1 MSTTS
6 ACCSST
12 TASSA
17 SSTRDASVRHRSR
30 GGGTVPR
37 GPTARTN
44 GLTGGPAE
52 GGGTYPLSPTAE
64 IDNSTLNDAVGG
76 GLVNDHSTIH
86 LKTTVVDGVLYTNQD
101 YP

>member
-1 MSTTS
+1 MAVAS
-6 ACCSST
+6 CSFT

-17 SSTRDASVRHRSR
+17 SSTRDASIRHRSR

-44 GLTGGPAE
+44 GRTGGPAE
-52 GGGTYPLSPTAE
+52 GGGIYPLSPTAE
-64 IDNSTLNDAVGG
+64 IDNSTLNDPVGG
-76 GLVNDHSTIH
+76 GIVNVGSTIH
-86 LKTTVVDGVLYTNQD
+86 LKNTVVDGVLYKNQN